1 MSSNIKPKSTAK
13 ESPTEPFKRAVTGCM
28 RAIAK
33 KPDLEVGF
41 AAERPGIVG
50 GKARLPEPAR
60 KLNATEAAIVRGH
73 ADSIALKLACH
84 DPNVHRKLVPGGQTA
99 RAVFEAVEQARVEA
113 IGARRMSGVAKNL
126 SAMIDDRFHRGKFDE
141 VSDRADAPI
150 EEALAMLVRER
161 LTGMTPPPA
170 ARRLVELW
178 RPLLEDRA
186 GKNLNRLEKLIDNQS
201 RFGDVVHDLLDDLDM
216 GEDRSSEA
224 DEEEGAEG
232 EQDKRKDKSGED
244 GEGEQS
250 EDAEARVDDAEVS
263 GEEMSD
269 TTAESSEAL
278 SAEMS
283 DDAEMG
289 DSEAPAEPRRPRR
302 HGANEPRGPEYRPF
316 IGKFDEMVPAEDL
329 CEPEELERLRG
340 YLDKQLSHLQGVVA
354 RLANRLQRRL
364 MAQQNRAW
372 EFDLEEGLLDPA
384 RLSRVIIDP
393 LHALSFKREKDT
405 KFRDTV
411 VTLLL
416 DNSGSM
422 RGRPITVAATCAD
435 ILARTL
441 ERCGVKV
448 EILGFT
454 TRAWKGGQSRE
465 AWLASGKPPN
475 PGRLNDLRHIIY
487 KSADAP
493 WRRARKNLGLM
504 MREGLLKENIDGE
517 ALDWAHKRLL
527 ARSEQRR
534 ILMMISD
541 GAPVDDSTLSV
552 NPGNYLERHL
562 RWVIEEIET
571 RSPVE
576 LIAIGIGHDV
586 TRYYRRAVTIVDAE
600 ELGGAMTDKLAE
612 LFDEQA
618 AAADDQRV
626 PVRKPDRWSR
636 ASATFLDPSEPR
648 RA

>member
-28 RAIAK
+28 RAIAR

-178 RPLLEDRA
+178 RPLLEERA
-186 GKNLNRLEKLIDNQS
+186 GN
-201 RFGDVVHDLLDDLDM
+201 DLLDDLDM

-250 EDAEARVDDAEVS
+250 EDAEARVDEAEVS
-263 GEEMSD
+263 GEQMSD

-316 IGKFDEMVPAEDL
+316 IGKFDEIVGAEDL

-372 EFDLEEGLLDPA
+372 EFDLEEGVLDPA
-384 RLSRVIIDP
+384 RLARVIIDP
-393 LHALSFKREKDT
+393 LHPLSFKREKDT

-441 ERCGVKV
+441 ERCGV
-448 EILGFT
+448 
-454 TRAWKGGQSRE
+454 
-465 AWLASGKPPN
+465 
-475 PGRLNDLRHIIY
+475 
-487 KSADAP
+487 
-493 WRRARKNLGLM
+493 
-504 MREGLLKENIDGE
+504 
-517 ALDWAHKRLL
+517 
-527 ARSEQRR
+527 
-534 ILMMISD
+534 
-541 GAPVDDSTLSV
+541 
-552 NPGNYLERHL
+552 
-562 RWVIEEIET
+562 
-571 RSPVE
+571 
-576 LIAIGIGHDV
+576 
-586 TRYYRRAVTIVDAE
+586 
-600 ELGGAMTDKLAE
+600 
-612 LFDEQA
+612 
-618 AAADDQRV
+618 
-626 PVRKPDRWSR
+626 
-636 ASATFLDPSEPR
+636 
-648 RA
+648 

>member
-1 MSSNIKPKSTAK
+1 MASNIKGKSPAK
-13 ESPTEPFKRAVTGCM
+13 DSPTEPFKRAVAGCL

-33 KPDLEVGF
+33 KPDLEVAF
-41 AAERPGIVG
+41 AAERPGLMG
-50 GKARLPEPAR
+50 GKARLPEPPR
-60 KLNATEAAIVRGH
+60 KLSKHDAAIVRGH
-73 ADSIALKLACH
+73 SDSIALRLACH
-84 DPNVHRKLVPGGQTA
+84 DPSMHRRLQPGGQQA

-113 IGARRMSGVAKNL
+113 IGARRMDGVAKNL
-126 SAMIDDRFHRGKFDE
+126 TAMLDDKFHRGKFDE
-141 VSDRADAPI
+141 ITDRADAPI

-161 LTGMTPPPA
+161 LTGMAPPPA
-170 ARRLVELW
+170 AKKLVDLW
-178 RPLLEDRA
+178 RPLIEDRA
-186 GKNLNRLEKLIDNQS
+186 ARSLDRLEDLVEDQHQ
-201 RFGDVVHDLLDDLDM
+201 FGDAVHDLLDALEM
-216 GEDRSSEA
+216 GEDRSRDSEDEDEDKGEEERRKQESGENGDAADA
-224 DEEEGAEG
+224 DEMQRMSLE
-232 EQDKRKDKSGED
+232 
-244 GEGEQS
+244 
-250 EDAEARVDDAEVS
+250 DAEVS
-263 GEEMSD
+263 AEEMPDSAAEATDAPTSD
-269 TTAESSEAL
+269 MA
-278 SAEMS
+278 
-283 DDAEMG
+283 DDSEMG
-289 DSEAPAEPRRPRR
+289 DAETPGEPWRPRQN
-302 HGANEPRGPEYRPF
+302 GANEPRGPDYKAF
-316 IGKFDEMVPAEDL
+316 THKFDEMVAAEEL
-329 CEPEELERLRG
+329 CEADELDRLRG

-364 MAQQNRAW
+364 MAQQNRSW
-372 EFDLEEGLLDPA
+372 EFDLEEGQLDPA
-384 RLSRVIIDP
+384 RLSRVITDP
-393 LHALSFKREKDT
+393 LHALSFKHEKDT
-405 KFRDTV
+405 TFRDTV

-465 AWLASGKPPN
+465 SWLTAGKPPN

-527 ARSEQRR
+527 ARSEQRK

-600 ELGGAMTDKLAE
+600 ELGGAMTEKLAE
-612 LFDEQA
+612 LFDDQSVP
-618 AAADDQRV
+618 DQR
-626 PVRKPDRWSR
+626 
-636 ASATFLDPSEPR
+636 PR
-648 RA
+648 RRRRVA

>member
-1 MSSNIKPKSTAK
+1 MSSNFKGKSTSREA
-13 ESPTEPFKRAVTGCM
+13 PTEPFKRSVAACLK
-28 RAIAK
+28 AIAR
-33 KPDLEVGF
+33 KPEIEVGY
-41 AAERPGIVG
+41 AAERPGFAG
-50 GKARLPEPAR
+50 GKARLPEPPR
-60 KLNATEAAIVRGH
+60 KLSAGEAAIVRGH

-84 DPNVHRKLVPGGQTA
+84 DPNVHRRLVPGGQQA

-113 IGARRMSGVAKNL
+113 IGARRMEGVARNL
-126 SAMIDDRFHRGKFDE
+126 SAMLDDRFHRGKFDD

-150 EEALAMLVRER
+150 EDAVAMMVRER
-161 LTGMTPPPA
+161 LTGLAPPPA
-170 ARRLVELW
+170 AKRLVDLW
-178 RPLLEDRA
+178 RPWIEDRA
-186 GKNLNRLEKLIDNQS
+186 GRNLDRLGRLLDDQR
-201 RFGDVVHDLLDDLDM
+201 RFGDAIRDLLDSLDM
-216 GEDRSSEA
+216 GEERTHDSEEGEDDRDQEANPDDAGEQGEAKESDDAQGMSLEEAEISA
-224 DEEEGAEG
+224 DELPEGATEAV
-232 EQDKRKDKSGED
+232 
-244 GEGEQS
+244 
-250 EDAEARVDDAEVS
+250 DAP
-263 GEEMSD
+263 
-269 TTAESSEAL
+269 
-278 SAEMS
+278 SADMP

-289 DSEAPAEPRRPRR
+289 EAETANEPWRPRR
-302 HGANEPRGPEYRPF
+302 HGMNEPRGPDYRPF
-316 IGKFDEMVPAEDL
+316 TAKFDEEVAAEEL
-329 CEPEELERLRG
+329 CEPEELDRLRS

-364 MAQQNRAW
+364 LAQQSRAW
-372 EFDLEEGLLDPA
+372 EFDLDEGLLDPA
-384 RLSRVIIDP
+384 RLSRVVVDP
-393 LHALSFKREKDT
+393 LHPLSFKREKDT
-405 KFRDTV
+405 NFRDTV
-411 VTLLL
+411 VSLLL

-465 AWLASGKPPN
+465 AWLAAGKPPN
-475 PGRLNDLRHIIY
+475 PGRLNDLRHIVY
-487 KSADAP
+487 KAADAP

-517 ALDWAHKRLL
+517 AVDWAHKRLL
-527 ARSEQRR
+527 ARTETRK
-534 ILMMISD
+534 ILMVISD

-562 RWVIEEIET
+562 RWIIEDIEN

-600 ELGGAMTDKLAE
+600 ELGGAMTEKLAE

-618 AAADDQRV
+618 TEQ
-626 PVRKPDRWSR
+626 VRR
-636 ASATFLDPSEPR
+636 APR
-648 RA
+648 RVA